1 MACLGLVLLAVQRS
15 GMRGEQGG
23 GGFVRFIVLFSGFAL
38 RGFRS
43 ELLGDPEGKQTEK
56 VSMASVKRP
65 GIDRE

>member
-1 MACLGLVLLAVQRS
+1 
-15 GMRGEQGG
+15 MRGEQGG

-38 RGFRS
+38 RGIRS